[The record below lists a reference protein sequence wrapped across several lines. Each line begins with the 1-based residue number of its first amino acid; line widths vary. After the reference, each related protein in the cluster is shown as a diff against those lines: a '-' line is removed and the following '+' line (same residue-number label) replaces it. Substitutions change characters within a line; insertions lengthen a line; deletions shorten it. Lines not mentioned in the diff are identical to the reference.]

1 MKKYYRVNVP
11 AHISFDVVAES
22 EEQAKRL
29 AAAAVYTPVTSLINE
44 LPDFAEQTFDEANL
58 AVWSHGD
65 CLSGRLDG
73 SNVEIVDEGGR
84 SDEELKSIEEAA
96 AALAY
101 MMGNDKE
108 FAAALKP

>member
-22 EEQAKRL
+22 EEQAKRI
-29 AAAAVYTPVTSLINE
+29 AAAAVHTPVTSLIND
-44 LPDFAEQTFDEANL
+44 LPDFAEQTFAEANL

-73 SNVEIVDEGGR
+73 SHVEIVDHDKR
-84 SDEELKSIEEAA
+84 SDEELKSIEEAV

-101 MMGNDKE
+101 MMGNDTE